1 VEIREV
7 HGHEALARWVEVRNP
22 LFPFDPDSVQVLA
35 LSRAREPGHVN
46 LLALLDDEPVGV
58 AMIGDDP
65 GTRAST
71 HAFVEVGVV
80 PEHRGRGIGTALFRD
95 VSLRVMTRG
104 HEGLECE
111 ALASDARTLDWLT
124 RRGFRELRRHP
135 QLVLEA
141 EDPLADAPLPRGVAG
156 HAVGSRPDLIQ
167 GMFEVARASYA
178 DYPSP
183 RSGQAATYTDWQVY
197 ELGADAI
204 DVDLSLVAERDG
216 SVLGYS
222 IVIAPPSTDE
232 ARHKMTCVLPT
243 AGDELAAAL
252 VREVVVRARGAGR
265 RRVVAWAL
273 TPAMEDV
280 FSRLGFRPG
289 DETVMLQGPL
299 L

>member
-1 VEIREV
+1 M

-22 LFPFDPDSVQVLA
+22 LFPQDPDSVQVLA
-35 LSRAREPGHVN
+35 LARAREVGHVN
-46 LLALLDDEPVGV
+46 LLALVDGEPVGV
-58 AMIGDDP
+58 AMLGDDP

-71 HAFVEVGVV
+71 HAYVEVGVL
-80 PEHRGRGIGTALFRD
+80 PEHRGRGFGTALFRD
-95 VSLRVMTRG
+95 VSLRVLMRG

-111 ALASDARTLDWLT
+111 ALASDSRSVDWLT
-124 RRGFRELRRHP
+124 RRGFREQRRHP

-141 EDPLADAPLPRGVAG
+141 DDPVGEAPLPAG
-156 HAVGSRPDLIQ
+156 TALHALGSRPDLIA
-167 GMFEVARASYA
+167 GMFEVAQVAYA

-183 RSGQAATYTDWQVY
+183 RGGQAATYTDWQVY
-197 ELGADAI
+197 ELGAEAI
-204 DVDLSLVAERDG
+204 DVELSLVAERNG
-216 SVLGYS
+216 VVLGYS
-222 IVIAPPSTDE
+222 TVIAPPSADE
-232 ARHKMTCVLPT
+232 ARHKMTCVLPA

-252 VREVVVRARGAGR
+252 VREVVVHARAAGR

-289 DETVMLQGPL
+289 DASVMFRGPL